1 MVWCPEQEAI
11 TLIIADPY
19 ICRQMASLT
28 YYELVNKYNTKKSS
42 SHIIYCNIWMLMKY
56 SICLPSSPQLGS

>member
-11 TLIIADPY
+11 TLVIADPY

-28 YYELVNKYNTKKSS
+28 YYKLVN
-42 SHIIYCNIWMLMKY
+42 
-56 SICLPSSPQLGS
+56 